1 MTMRH
6 KAILTPVLCVC
17 FLVCFLQN
25 SHAGTSMSDR
35 IAVEAG
41 VKAELSKDLAL
52 PYAPD
57 ATLSDRTCL
66 DGRPIKEFQ
75 GDLVEYW
82 VNLECPY
89 CGIEEPLRAQRENP
103 GMCIV
108 VRHSPSD
115 NYGESLKKALSFEA
129 LLRFSPNAA
138 HSFWNAVIPR
148 TPLGVPKPYEAAL
161 QTALQD
167 AAIVPEDFADSL
179 QQVAPVV
186 GADIIASQSKIT
198 STPTWI
204 LDGIRFPACDFT
216 ALQVPLALELAHKAR
231 TDDSDAKERIVQ
243 MITRGLLNES
253 VL

>member
-1 MTMRH
+1 MR
-6 KAILTPVLCVC
+6 AVC
-17 FLVCFLQN
+17 IERCKHGSERGVV
-25 SHAGTSMSDR
+25 HPDR
-35 IAVEAG
+35 ITR
-41 VKAELSKDLAL
+41 
-52 PYAPD
+52 PYS
-57 ATLSDRTCL
+57 T
-66 DGRPIKEFQ
+66 
-75 GDLVEYW
+75 
-82 VNLECPY
+82 PY

-138 HSFWNAVIPR
+138 HSFWNAVVPR
-148 TPLGVPKPYEAAL
+148 TPLGVPNPYEAAL

-186 GADIIASQSKIT
+186 GADIIASQSRIT

-231 TDDSDAKERIVQ
+231 ADDADAKERIVQ

>member
-1 MTMRH
+1 
-6 KAILTPVLCVC
+6 
-17 FLVCFLQN
+17 
-25 SHAGTSMSDR
+25 
-35 IAVEAG
+35 
-41 VKAELSKDLAL
+41 
-52 PYAPD
+52 
-57 ATLSDRTCL
+57 
-66 DGRPIKEFQ
+66 
-75 GDLVEYW
+75 
-82 VNLECPY
+82 
-89 CGIEEPLRAQRENP
+89 
-103 GMCIV
+103 MCIV

-138 HSFWNAVIPR
+138 HSFWNAVVPR

-167 AAIVPEDFADSL
+167 AAIVPEDFADAL

-186 GADIIASQSKIT
+186 GADIIASQSRIT

-216 ALQVPLALELAHKAR
+216 ASQVPLALELAHKAR
-231 TDDSDAKERIVQ
+231 ADDADAKERIVQ

>member
-6 KAILTPVLCVC
+6 NIILAQVLFFWCLIGLC
-17 FLVCFLQN
+17 HTA
-25 SHAGTSMSDR
+25 SAGTPMSDR
-35 IAVEAG
+35 MAVEAD
-41 VKAELSKDLAL
+41 VKTEIAKDLAS
-52 PYAPD
+52 PYSPHES
-57 ATLSDRTCL
+57 LSGRTCL
-66 DGRPIKEFQ
+66 DGRPTKEFQ
-75 GDLVEYW
+75 GDIMEYW

-138 HSFWNAVIPR
+138 HSFWNAVVPR

-186 GADIIASQSKIT
+186 GADIIASQSRIT

-216 ALQVPLALELAHKAR
+216 ASQVPLALELAHKAR
-231 TDDSDAKERIVQ
+231 ADDADAKERIVQ